1 MQNKIFPLTAGK
13 NGKGKLFRW
22 VVILIGLFLH
32 WQMDVANKGQWIIFS
47 QYSLKFFTGQ

>member
-32 WQMDVANKGQWIIFS
+32 WQMDVANKVNGLFS
-47 QYSLKFFTGQ
+47 HNIL